1 LTFALGFGNGT
12 VIAIVA
18 LIILAATLTISPV
31 VYQAVEKVEFF
42 KVGGDNRLPHRGD
55 LRRDLATDLD

>member
-1 LTFALGFGNGT
+1 LGFGNGT

-18 LIILAATLTISPV
+18 LIILATTLTISPV

-42 KVGGDNRLPHRGD
+42 KVGQ
-55 LRRDLATDLD
+55 